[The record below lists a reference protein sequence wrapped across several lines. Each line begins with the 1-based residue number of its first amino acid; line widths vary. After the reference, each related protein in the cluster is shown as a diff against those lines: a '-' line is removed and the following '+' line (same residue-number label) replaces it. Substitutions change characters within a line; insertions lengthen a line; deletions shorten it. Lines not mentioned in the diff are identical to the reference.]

1 MLQIWPDIFPKSLIC
16 RNSKFRVLASE
27 LNQSQSLETFRLIIN
42 LWSFCF
48 QYTSTTL
55 PEADLNLCQKK
66 HQPKRKTGG
75 LPTECCLWCSSSSTD
90 EFRAK
95 VQEPHPLIF
104 GLSPNSGPPL
114 RSPQNFGENESCR
127 ELENH
132 GATVFSP
139 QFGSKIREVTYLRDT
154 SWSLEPLQSRRW
166 LKFTPKEV
174 VENLFKLIQTMKFE
188 SESLSHIVYVNVNLQ
203 RT

>member
-1 MLQIWPDIFPKSLIC
+1 MRDRFFITLHMLQIWPDIFPKSLIC

-27 LNQSQSLETFRLIIN
+27 LNQSQSRNLLVDHKSLILLFPIHIYN
-42 LWSFCF
+42 PTRVRS
-48 QYTSTTL
+48 QSL
-55 PEADLNLCQKK
+55 PKQN
-66 HQPKRKTGG
+66 QPKKKSGG

-95 VQEPHPLIF
+95 VQEPHPSIF

-154 SWSLEPLQSRRW
+154 S
-166 LKFTPKEV
+166 
-174 VENLFKLIQTMKFE
+174 
-188 SESLSHIVYVNVNLQ
+188 
-203 RT
+203 